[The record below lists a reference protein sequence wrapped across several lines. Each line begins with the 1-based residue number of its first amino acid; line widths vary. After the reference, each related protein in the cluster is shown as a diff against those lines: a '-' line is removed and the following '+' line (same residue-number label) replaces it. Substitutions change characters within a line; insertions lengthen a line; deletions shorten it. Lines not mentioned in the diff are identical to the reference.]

1 MADITYTISDLISV
15 QSDKK
20 IKLITLEGQLD
31 ESNVDAFAPK
41 VYEVIEALPENS
53 SLIID
58 FEKVSYLNSKSIGYI
73 SDFFTQL
80 QAKNSKLILAKPAA
94 NIRDIFNVVGLDQVI
109 SITQTIEEAK
119 SLS

>member
-1 MADITYTISDLISV
+1 MADITYSISDLISI

-31 ESNVDAFAPK
+31 ESNVDSFAPK
-41 VYEVIEALPENS
+41 IYEVIEQLPESS
-53 SLIID
+53 SLILD
-58 FEKVSYLNSKSIGYI
+58 LENLTYLNSKSIGYI
-73 SDFFTQL
+73 SDFYSQL
-80 QAKNSKLILAKPAA
+80 LNKNSKLILAKPAS

-109 SITQTIEEAK
+109 DITQTLEEAK

>member
-1 MADITYTISDLISV
+1 MADIKYTISDLMSI
-15 QSDKK
+15 QSDKQ

-41 VYEVIEALPENS
+41 IYEVIETMDSGQSMIL
-53 SLIID
+53 D

-73 SDFFTQL
+73 TDFYSQL
-80 QAKNSKLILAKPAA
+80 LSKGSKLILAKPAS
-94 NIRDIFNVVGLDQVI
+94 NIRDIFNVVGIDQVI
-109 SITQTIEEAK
+109 PLTQTLEEAK

>member
-1 MADITYTISDLISV
+1 MADITYTISDLISI
-15 QSDKK
+15 QNDKQ

-41 VYEVIEALPENS
+41 VYEIIEQLPENS

-58 FEKVSYLNSKSIGYI
+58 LEKLSYLNSKSIGYI
-73 SDFFTQL
+73 SDFYTQL
-80 QAKNSKLILAKPAA
+80 LNKNSKLLLAKPAS

-109 SITQTIEEAK
+109 SITQTLEEAK
-119 SLS
+119 NLS

>member
-1 MADITYTISDLISV
+1 MADIKYTISDLMSI
-15 QSDKK
+15 QSDKA

-41 VYEVIEALPENS
+41 IYEVIENIEAGQSMIL
-53 SLIID
+53 D

-73 SDFFTQL
+73 TDFYSQL
-80 QAKNSKLILAKPAA
+80 LAKGSKLILAKPAA
-94 NIRDIFNVVGLDQVI
+94 NIRDIFNVVGIDQVI
-109 SITQTIEEAK
+109 PLTQTLEEAK

>member
-1 MADITYTISDLISV
+1 MADITYSISDLISI

-41 VYEVIEALPENS
+41 VYEVIEQLPSNS
-53 SLIID
+53 SIIID
-58 FEKVSYLNSKSIGYI
+58 LEKLTYLNSKSIGYI
-73 SDFFTQL
+73 SDFYTQL
-80 QAKNSKLILAKPAA
+80 QAKSSKLIITKPAS

-109 SITQTIEEAK
+109 DITQTLEEAK